1 MVLSIPEAKGY
12 GLIESRVT
20 SMHHVY
26 VPLILP
32 CCQGVK
38 VDGRV
43 LQLILWGTI
52 HVPLVIFCDVL
63 VRVEVH
69 TPNDFHTFTIMKVQL
84 FRIAHLPSVI
94 LLVPR
99 VPQPISLLE
108 ILYREV
114 LSEELHTL

>member
-1 MVLSIPEAKGY
+1 MVLSIPEAEGY

-20 SMHHVY
+20 AMHHVY

-32 CCQGVK
+32 SCQGVK
-38 VDGRV
+38 VDRRV
-43 LQLILWGTI
+43 LQLVLWGTV

-69 TPNDFHTFTIMKVQL
+69 TPNDFHTFPIMKVQL

-94 LLVPR
+94 LFVAR
-99 VPQPISLLE
+99 VPQPISLIK

-114 LSEELHTL
+114 LSEELQEI

>member
-1 MVLSIPEAKGY
+1 MVLSFPEAKGY

-20 SMHHVY
+20 SMHHIY

-32 CCQGVK
+32 CCQGFK

-43 LQLILWGTI
+43 LQLILWRTV
-52 HVPLVIFCDVL
+52 HVPLVILCDVL
-63 VRVEVH
+63 VQVEIH

-99 VPQPISLLE
+99 VPQSISLLE